1 MAKIKDEL
9 STVLKTDL
17 GADYKVENL
26 FQLMVDNNASD
37 LHLAIG
43 TSPSLRIMG
52 DLTKTDLPPL
62 DGEQTMAMIYS
73 LLNQKQIQVLEE
85 TGDLDFASEV
95 PGLSR
100 FRGNALFEKNGLG
113 AVFRLIPSVV
123 PNIETLGLPPVLKK
137 ICDFKGG
144 LVIVT
149 GATGNG
155 KSTTLAAMIDYI
167 NRTRNAHIITIED
180 PVEFIH
186 ESKKSLIVHRE
197 VGLHTK
203 TFASAIKDSVREDPD
218 ILLIG
223 ELRDFESITHALKA
237 ADMGILVFGT
247 LHTNSASKTLDRVID
262 VFPPEQHSQV
272 RSLIAESLRA
282 VIAQILVK
290 TKDGRNRVPAV
301 EILLSTSGLSN
312 MIRDGKTTMIP
323 TIIQSGAEL
332 GMQSL
337 DNALGKLVREG
348 KISLDA
354 AKARALD
361 VTRLGVA

>member
-1 MAKIKDEL
+1 MSKVIVN
-9 STVLKTDL
+9 TIKTDF
-17 GADYKVENL
+17 GHDYKVENL
-26 FQLMVDNNASD
+26 FQLMVEYNASD

-43 TSPSLRIMG
+43 APPTLRIMG
-52 DLTKTDLPPL
+52 DLTRTELPVL
-62 DGEQTMAMIYS
+62 DPDKIMEMVYS
-73 LLNQKQIQVLEE
+73 LLNKKQIQVLEE

-100 FRGNALFEKNGLG
+100 FRGNALFEKNGMG
-113 AVFRLIPSVV
+113 AVFRLIPTVV
-123 PNIETLGLPPVLKK
+123 PNIDTLGLPEVLKK
-137 ICDFKGG
+137 VCNNNKGG

-180 PVEFIH
+180 PVEFLH
-186 ESKKSLIVHRE
+186 ESNKSLIVHRE

-203 TFASAIKDSVREDPD
+203 SFATAIKDSVREDPD

-223 ELRDFESITHALKA
+223 ELRDFESITYALKA
-237 ADMGILVFGT
+237 ADIGILVFGT
-247 LHTNSASKTLDRVID
+247 LHTNSASKTLDRIID

-272 RSLIAESLRA
+272 RSLIAESLQA
-282 VIAQILVK
+282 VVAQILVK
-290 TKDGRNRVPAV
+290 TKDGKGRVPAV
-301 EILLSTSGLSN
+301 EVLLSASGLSN

-323 TIIQSGAEL
+323 TIIQSGADV

-337 DNALGKLVREG
+337 DTALGKLVRQG
-348 KISLDA
+348 KISMDS
-354 AKARALD
+354 AKERALD
-361 VTRLGVA
+361 VTRLGVG